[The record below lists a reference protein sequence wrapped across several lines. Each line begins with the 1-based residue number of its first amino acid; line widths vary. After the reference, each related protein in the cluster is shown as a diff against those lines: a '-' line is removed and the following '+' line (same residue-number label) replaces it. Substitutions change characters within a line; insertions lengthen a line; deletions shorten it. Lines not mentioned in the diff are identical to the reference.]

1 MHRRCSPF
9 KKFLP
14 KSLKNVPEATSKI
27 RMMFILLSCQLSKN
41 WNNNPRSHLFN
52 SMIGATKCAAG
63 WWIFTSTAFD
73 LVAINSWGKKKA
85 IYSIFSCCSH
95 DSLVNIPLVWPRHW
109 TAAQTTNDCP
119 VGSRDL
125 VQVPPVG
132 LWEWNP
138 QQRADTAIKGTK
150 WKRPH
155 LVGRRS
161 TDLHVKL
168 SVSRKIVRR
177 RRYTAAIYRILYA
190 KWSIGRMKTP
200 TTRRN
205 IFGRRK

>member
-52 SMIGATKCAAG
+52 SMIGAKKCAAG

-73 LVAINSWGKKKA
+73 LVAINSWGKKKGNLFNFFMLLA
-85 IYSIFSCCSH
+85 
-95 DSLVNIPLVWPRHW
+95 R
-109 TAAQTTNDCP
+109 
-119 VGSRDL
+119 
-125 VQVPPVG
+125 PVG

-161 TDLHVKL
+161 TDLHVNL